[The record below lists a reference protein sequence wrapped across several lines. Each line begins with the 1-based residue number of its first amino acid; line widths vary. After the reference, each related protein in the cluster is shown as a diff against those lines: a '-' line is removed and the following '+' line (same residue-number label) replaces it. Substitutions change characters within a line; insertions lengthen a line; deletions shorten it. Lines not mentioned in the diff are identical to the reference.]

1 MNDSSEFANRRLRA
15 ASRAKDN
22 AKRLAWGFLI
32 SATILQALLSV
43 ALIDYWLV
51 LPPRLRM
58 GGFLLLLLLLAPGVG
73 GWLKLRRRPTSIKEA
88 ALDTEAQRPEMGC
101 VVSTAAEYTSGERAI
116 THEYEPELVQAL
128 AVQAASHLKKV
139 ELSYRDR
146 LFRPASFFA
155 FALVAVLLFAAAAP
169 VAWTAFRR
177 TVTPWSNETYT
188 KVKVLPG

>member
-58 GGFLLLLLLLAPGVG
+58 GGFLLLLLLLAAGVG

-101 VVSTAAEYTSGERAI
+101 VISTAAEYTSGERAI
-116 THEYEPELVQAL
+116 TREYEPELVAAL
-128 AVQAASHLKKV
+128 AEQAARNLQKARV
-139 ELSYRDR
+139 SYTNR
-146 LFRPASFFA
+146 LMRPAGFLA
-155 FALVAVLLFAAAAP
+155 FALITILVFAAAAP
-169 VAWTAFRR
+169 VAFTAFKR
-177 TVTPWSNETYT
+177 TVTTWS
-188 KVKVLPG
+188 